1 MEIKILKK
9 EDGYVKLNIRGT
21 DPHTLFNLLR
31 VQLLSDPEVD
41 FAGYWR
47 NESFYESIIF
57 QVRLKDESKDPIE
70 VIKQALDNIREQT
83 EEFIKVS
90 KEKLS

>member
-1 MEIKILKK
+1 MDIKILKK
-9 EDGYVKLNIRGT
+9 ESGYIKFNIRGT

-31 VQLLSDPEVD
+31 VELLKDPDVD

-47 NESFYESIIF
+47 NESFYESITF

-70 VIKQALDNIREQT
+70 VINKALEGIREQT
-83 EEFIKVS
+83 EEFIAVT
-90 KEKLS
+90 KEKLT